1 MQKFRLILA
10 AILFVTLI
18 LPLKAISFADTIH
31 IVASRDNTLIKDP
44 NGAFSNGSG
53 PYLFAGLTNQ
63 NANAIRRGVVHF
75 DVASAL
81 PAGAKIRSVRLILF
95 LAKANNMAGDIGV
108 HRVLADWGE
117 GASYATGG
125 KGAAAQAGDATWLHT
140 FYPDFSWSTAGGDF
154 SAQPSAVQTIGGAV
168 RSYTWESTKQLVKD
182 VELWLANPAE
192 NFGWILIG
200 DENTPQSVQA
210 FSSREPLCDPAVT
223 ELPAPL
229 LEVTYSLPGSGK

>member
-1 MQKFRLILA
+1 MQMFRFIST
-10 AILFVTLI
+10 AILFISLI
-18 LPLKAISFADTIH
+18 LPLKAIAFADTIH
-31 IVASRDNTLIKDP
+31 IIASRDNTLIEDP
-44 NGAFSNGSG
+44 NSALSNGSG
-53 PYLFAGLTNQ
+53 PFFFAGRTNQ
-63 NANAIRRGVVHF
+63 QANAIRRGLVHF

-95 LAKANNMAGDIGV
+95 LAKANNVAGDIGV

-125 KGAAAQAGDATWLHT
+125 KGAAAEPGDATWLHT
-140 FYPDFSWSTAGGDF
+140 FYPDFFWSTAGGDF
-154 SAQPSAVQTIGGAV
+154 SAKPSAVQTIGGAV
-168 RSYTWESTKQLVKD
+168 RSYTWGSTKQLVND
-182 VELWLANPAE
+182 VESWVANPAE
-192 NFGWILIG
+192 NFGWVLIG

-210 FSSREPLCDPAVT
+210 FSSREPLCDPVVT